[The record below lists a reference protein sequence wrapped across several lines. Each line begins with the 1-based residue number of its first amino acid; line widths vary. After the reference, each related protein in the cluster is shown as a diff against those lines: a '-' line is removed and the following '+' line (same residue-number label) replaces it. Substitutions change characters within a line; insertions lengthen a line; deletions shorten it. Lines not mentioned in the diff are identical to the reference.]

1 MARKITEDPKRKIK
15 QPVMSDSLSVKPK
28 VPATNKEPVM
38 SEQVTVPKKEP
49 VMPVEPVEKGRLSN
63 KVKRI
68 GQDPAYTPDGVKR
81 REMPRNLTAPI
92 QGIAQPKTSITQAN
106 TDDNFF
112 NKYYDGQEQW
122 ANKVLGP
129 LQQYAMSMFDVKG
142 AEKRAEREQ
151 KVAKIH
157 AITEAMRSVADI
169 FYAPDALVTQH
180 DQSGVLRSIEN
191 YRQALNNIDT
201 VKQQR
206 EAAMLENGIRSL
218 TLWDNMKQRE
228 MQQQGLDRTAIHQE
242 RMETKA
248 DDELAYMRQRDIKI
262 SDINEDQRKR
272 ENILREEEVR
282 IKRYNAETDRMNKE
296 AAAKAKADTA
306 AARLIKAQAYAD
318 AEAKGKGNKKNE
330 ERMRLEVLDG
340 TVPVTNAQYIDI
352 LKSAANDP
360 RFDSDPQISKLNFD
374 SKDGEIAT
382 DIIVARYAPEYYY
395 YDQANNKLEKI
406 EQGSGFIVKPKYDID
421 DDKSLE
427 EFNDATFTVMAGRD
441 ADPVKLDKLITLY
454 LQLGFKK
461 EEAKKYAKQD
471 LDDYNKNKAASEK
484 DEAANA
490 EMAKLLDNPLAREH
504 LLRQK

>member
-1 MARKITEDPKRKIK
+1 MARKITKDPKEKTK

-28 VPATNKEPVM
+28 VTAQNKEPVM
-38 SEQVTVPKKEP
+38 SVEP
-49 VMPVEPVEKGRLSN
+49 LKPVEKGGLSN

-68 GQDPAYTPDGVKR
+68 GQDPAYTPGGVRR
-81 REMPRNLTAPI
+81 REMPSNFTAPI
-92 QGIAQPKTSITQAN
+92 PGIVQPKTSITQAN

-151 KVAKIH
+151 KVAKIQ

-228 MQQQGLDRTAIHQE
+228 MQQQGLDR
-242 RMETKA
+242 A
-248 DDELAYMRQRDIKI
+248 DDELAYKKQKDIENFAIDNEQRRID
-262 SDINEDQRKR
+262 NELKKEDT
-272 ENILREEEVR
+272 R
-282 IKRYNAETDRMNKE
+282 IKGYNAITSRMSAE
-296 AAAKAKADTA
+296 AAASARADTA
-306 AARLIKAQAYAD
+306 AARLIKAQSYAD
-318 AEAKGKGNKKNE
+318 AEAKGKGDKKNE
-330 ERMRLEVLDG
+330 EKMRLQVPGG

-360 RFDSDPQISKLNFD
+360 KFDYDPQISNLNFNG
-374 SKDGEIAT
+374 KDGGTAT
-382 DIIVARYAPEYYY
+382 DIIVARYAREYYY
-395 YDQANNKLEKI
+395 YDQDNNKLEKI
-406 EQGSGFIVKPKYDID
+406 EQGSGLMVKPKYDID
-421 DDKSLE
+421 DDESLE
-427 EFNDATFTVMAGRD
+427 KFNNETLTVMAGRD
-441 ADPVKLDKLITLY
+441 DDPVKLDKLITLY
-454 LQLGFKK
+454 LQLGFNK
-461 EEAKKYAKQD
+461 EDAKKWAKED
-471 LDDYNKNKAASEK
+471 LDDYNIMKAASEK
-484 DEAANA
+484 DEAAS
-490 EMAKLLDNPLAREH
+490 EERDKLLSNPLVREH
-504 LLRQK
+504 LLKQK

>member
-1 MARKITEDPKRKIK
+1 MARKITRDPKKRTK
-15 QPVMSDSLSVKPK
+15 QLAMSEQVT
-28 VPATNKEPVM
+28 VPNKEPVM
-38 SEQVTVPKKEP
+38 SEQVTAPYKEP
-49 VMPVEPVEKGRLSN
+49 FMSAKPVEPVETLKPVEKGGLSN

-68 GQDPAYTPDGVKR
+68 GQDPAYTPGGVRR
-81 REMPRNLTAPI
+81 REMPSNFTAPI

-151 KVAKIH
+151 KVAKIQ

-228 MQQQGLDRTAIHQE
+228 MQQQGLDRTAKHQE
-242 RMETKA
+242 RMETIA
-248 DDELAYMRQRDIKI
+248 DDELAYRKQKDIENFAIDNEQRRID
-262 SDINEDQRKR
+262 NE
-272 ENILREEEVR
+272 
-282 IKRYNAETDRMNKE
+282 IKRYNATTNRMSAE
-296 AAAKAKADTA
+296 AAASARVDTA

-318 AEAKGKGNKKNE
+318 AEAKGKGDKKNE
-330 ERMRLEVLDG
+330 VRMILDVPDG

-352 LKSAANDP
+352 LQSAANDP
-360 RFDSDPQISKLNFD
+360 RFDSDLQISKLNYEG
-374 SKDGEIAT
+374 KDGETAT

-406 EQGSGFIVKPKYDID
+406 EQGSGFMVKPKYDINDDESLKEWD
-421 DDKSLE
+421 DDMS
-427 EFNDATFTVMAGRD
+427 TVMTGRD
-441 ADPVKLDKLITLY
+441 DDTVKLEKLITLY
-454 LQLGFKK
+454 RQLNFEKDA
-461 EEAKKYAKQD
+461 AKKYAKQD
-471 LDDYNKNKAASEK
+471 LDNYKMMKAASEK
-484 DEAANA
+484 YEAASA
-490 EMAKLLDNPLAREH
+490 ERDKLLGLPLVRE
-504 LLRQK
+504 QK

>member
-1 MARKITEDPKRKIK
+1 MARKITEDPKKKTK

-49 VMPVEPVEKGRLSN
+49 VMSVEPVEKGGLSN

-81 REMPRNLTAPI
+81 REMPSNLTAPI
-92 QGIAQPKTSITQAN
+92 QGIVQPKTSITQAN

-228 MQQQGLDRTAIHQE
+228 MQQQGLDRTAKHQE
-242 RMETKA
+242 RMETMA
-248 DDELAYMRQRDIKI
+248 DDELAYKKQKDIENFAI
-262 SDINEDQRKR
+262 DNEQRKIDN
-272 ENILREEEVR
+272 EL
-282 IKRYNAETDRMNKE
+282 KRYNATTNRMSAE
-296 AAAKAKADTA
+296 AAASARVDTA
-306 AARLIKAQAYAD
+306 AARLIKARSYAD

-330 ERMRLEVLDG
+330 VRMTLDVPDG

-352 LKSAANDP
+352 LQSAANDP
-360 RFDSDPQISKLNFD
+360 RFDSDIQISKLNYEG
-374 SKDGEIAT
+374 KDGEIAT

-395 YDQANNKLEKI
+395 YDQANNRLEKK

>member
-1 MARKITEDPKRKIK
+1 MARKIIEDPKNKTK

-28 VPATNKEPVM
+28 VTAQNKEPVM
-38 SEQVTVPKKEP
+38 SVEP
-49 VMPVEPVEKGRLSN
+49 LKPVEKGGLSN

-68 GQDPAYTPDGVKR
+68 GQDPAYTPGGVRR
-81 REMPRNLTAPI
+81 REMPSNFTAPI
-92 QGIAQPKTSITQAN
+92 PGIVQPKTSITQAN

-151 KVAKIH
+151 KVAKIQ

-228 MQQQGLDRTAIHQE
+228 MQQQGLDR
-242 RMETKA
+242 A
-248 DDELAYMRQRDIKI
+248 DDELAYKKQKDIENFAIDNEQRRID
-262 SDINEDQRKR
+262 NELKKEDT
-272 ENILREEEVR
+272 R
-282 IKRYNAETDRMNKE
+282 IKGYNAITSRMSAE
-296 AAAKAKADTA
+296 AAASARADTA
-306 AARLIKAQAYAD
+306 AARLIKAQSYAD
-318 AEAKGKGNKKNE
+318 AEAKGKGDKKNE
-330 ERMRLEVLDG
+330 EKMRLQVPGG

-360 RFDSDPQISKLNFD
+360 KFDYDPQISNLNFNG
-374 SKDGEIAT
+374 KDGGTAT
-382 DIIVARYAPEYYY
+382 DIIVARYAREYYY
-395 YDQANNKLEKI
+395 YDQDNNKLEKI
-406 EQGSGFIVKPKYDID
+406 EQGSGLMVKPKYDID
-421 DDKSLE
+421 DDESLE
-427 EFNDATFTVMAGRD
+427 KFNNETLTVMAGRD
-441 ADPVKLDKLITLY
+441 DDPVKLDKLITLY
-454 LQLGFKK
+454 LQLGFNK
-461 EEAKKYAKQD
+461 EDAKKWAKED
-471 LDDYNKNKAASEK
+471 LDDYNIMKAASEK
-484 DEAANA
+484 DEAAS
-490 EMAKLLDNPLAREH
+490 EERDKLLSNPLVREH
-504 LLRQK
+504 LLKQK

>member
-1 MARKITEDPKRKIK
+1 MARKITQDPKKKTK

-28 VPATNKEPVM
+28 VPATNKQPVM
-38 SEQVTVPKKEP
+38 SVEP
-49 VMPVEPVEKGRLSN
+49 LKPVEKGGLSN
-63 KVKRI
+63 KVKSI
-68 GQDPAYTPDGVKR
+68 GQDPAYTHGGVRR

-151 KVAKIH
+151 KVAKIQ

-228 MQQQGLDRTAIHQE
+228 MQQQGLDRTAKHQE
-242 RMETKA
+242 RMETIA
-248 DDELAYMRQRDIKI
+248 DDELAYRKQKDIENFAI
-262 SDINEDQRKR
+262 DNEQRKIDN
-272 ENILREEEVR
+272 E
-282 IKRYNAETDRMNKE
+282 IKRYNARTNRMSAE
-296 AAAKAKADTA
+296 ASASARADTA
-306 AARLIKAQAYAD
+306 AARLIKAKAYAD
-318 AEAKGKGNKKNE
+318 AEAEGKGDNKNE
-330 ERMRLEVLDG
+330 VRMSLEVPEG

-360 RFDSDPQISKLNFD
+360 RFDSDPQISKLNYD
-374 SKDGEIAT
+374 GKEGEIAT

-395 YDQANNKLEKI
+395 YDPTNKKLEKK
-406 EQGSGFIVKPKYDID
+406 EQGSGFMVKPKYNID
-421 DDKSLE
+421 DDESMK
-427 EFNDATFTVMAGRD
+427 EFDDDMSTVMAGRD
-441 ADPVKLDKLITLY
+441 EDPVKLDKLITLY

-461 EEAKKYAKQD
+461 DEAKKWAKQD
-471 LDDYNKNKAASEK
+471 LDNYNIMKAAAEK
-484 DEAANA
+484 YEAASA
-490 EMAKLLDNPLAREH
+490 ERDKLLDN
-504 LLRQK
+504 

>member
-1 MARKITEDPKRKIK
+1 MARKITKDPKEKTK

-28 VPATNKEPVM
+28 APAQNKEPVM
-38 SEQVTVPKKEP
+38 SEQVTVPNKEP
-49 VMPVEPVEKGRLSN
+49 VKSVEPVEKGGLSN

-68 GQDPAYTPDGVKR
+68 GQDPAYTPGGVRR
-81 REMPRNLTAPI
+81 REMPSNFTAPI
-92 QGIAQPKTSITQAN
+92 PGIVQPKTSITQAN

-151 KVAKIH
+151 KVAKIQ

-228 MQQQGLDRTAIHQE
+228 MQQQGLDRTAKHQE
-242 RMETKA
+242 RMETIA
-248 DDELAYMRQRDIKI
+248 DDELAYKKQKDIENFAIDNEQRRID
-262 SDINEDQRKR
+262 NELKKEDT
-272 ENILREEEVR
+272 R
-282 IKRYNAETDRMNKE
+282 IKGYNAITSRMSAE
-296 AAAKAKADTA
+296 AAASARADTA
-306 AARLIKAQAYAD
+306 AARLIKAQSYAD
-318 AEAKGKGNKKNE
+318 AEAKGKGDKKNE
-330 ERMRLEVLDG
+330 EKMRLQVPGG

-360 RFDSDPQISKLNFD
+360 KFDYDPQISNLNFNG
-374 SKDGEIAT
+374 KDGGTAT
-382 DIIVARYAPEYYY
+382 DIIVARYAREYYY
-395 YDQANNKLEKI
+395 YDQDNNKLEKI
-406 EQGSGFIVKPKYDID
+406 EQGSGLMVKPKYDID
-421 DDKSLE
+421 DDESLE
-427 EFNDATFTVMAGRD
+427 KFNNETLTVMAGRD
-441 ADPVKLDKLITLY
+441 DDPVKLDKLITLY
-454 LQLGFKK
+454 LQLGFNK
-461 EEAKKYAKQD
+461 EDAKKWAKED
-471 LDDYNKNKAASEK
+471 LDDYNIMKAASEK
-484 DEAANA
+484 DEAAS
-490 EMAKLLDNPLAREH
+490 EERDKLLSNPLVREH
-504 LLRQK
+504 LLKQK